1 MDLVKELKREM
12 KIAEKRVKSFA
23 AAIAA
28 LAGNH
33 SDGPK
38 PGRKKMSAAARRKI
52 SLAQKARW
60 KTHRAK
66 TK

>member
-1 MDLVKELKREM
+1 LDLVKELKREM
-12 KIAEKRVKSFA
+12 KKADTRVKSSA

-38 PGRKKMSAAARRKI
+38 PGREEMSAAARRRI

-60 KTHRAK
+60 KAHRAK
-66 TK
+66 AK